1 MAEKLSNLWRIFY
14 PEIQNAHCPQAL
26 LTPKMHKDIVVILL
40 ENKSKNKSMNGQGV
54 KINK

>member
-14 PEIQNAHCPQAL
+14 PEIQNAHCPQTL
-26 LTPKMHKDIVVILL
+26 LTPKMHKDIVVILF